1 MLEDDDGL
9 TERDIDQLFAAAP
22 LQDLRPETAERI
34 EAACL
39 SQLRRRRE
47 PPIHWR
53 MFLLGA
59 LEAILASL
67 LGGSYL
73 LWNLGRALA
82 IYGVHLP

>member
-1 MLEDDDGL
+1 MLEDDDRL
-9 TERDIDQLFAAAP
+9 TERNIDQLLAAAP
-22 LQDLRPETAERI
+22 LQDVQPATAKRI

-39 SQLRRRRE
+39 AQLRRRQKQ
-47 PPIHWR
+47 PIHWR

-59 LEAILASL
+59 LEAMLASL

-82 IYGVHLP
+82 IYGVLR

>member
-1 MLEDDDGL
+1 MLEDDDRL
-9 TERDIDQLFAAAP
+9 TERNIDQLLAAAP
-22 LQDLRPETAERI
+22 LQDVQPTTAKRI

-39 SQLRRRRE
+39 AQLRRRRKR
-47 PPIHWR
+47 PIHWR

-59 LEAILASL
+59 LEAMLASL

-82 IYGVHLP
+82 IYGVLR